1 MEVTNMNKYEFT
13 FEFENKEITCTT
25 YNNTRSQKELE
36 RNIVNYI
43 IEEYGFNFKLLS
55 IKPID

>member
-1 MEVTNMNKYEFT
+1 MNKYEFK
-13 FEFENKEITCTT
+13 FEFENKIITCAM

-43 IEEYGFNFKLLS
+43 IEEYGYNFKLLS
-55 IKPID
+55 IKQIA